1 MVNCIVSRISN
12 RKNASKLSK
21 DESALR
27 RCEEHLCD
35 SSFGV
40 YTYSM
45 PCDSWKFK
53 LIWGLYNNSIK
64 SNSLIAG
71 QNTPPKKFGFLSKGR
86 LNLWARYA
94 NPPQK
99 LKKIFFLL
107 GATRAWSSNLILLN
121 GFHKFQGSRGLFS
134 SVSPL
139 ICVCKT
145 NKEFW
150 LLWQTQGFVIF
161 GPTTRYVDNIF
172 CICRSTKPYICVT
185 KAPTSEA
192 CTSP

>member
-1 MVNCIVSRISN
+1 MKKMVNCIVSRISN

-21 DESALR
+21 DESALK

-86 LNLWARYA
+86 LNLWAKYSKPKCR
-94 NPPQK
+94 
-99 LKKIFFLL
+99 LKNLFFFSELHEF
-107 GATRAWSSNLILLN
+107 RICVQPNFPIIILILLN
-121 GFHKFQGSRGLFS
+121 
-134 SVSPL
+134 
-139 ICVCKT
+139 
-145 NKEFW
+145 
-150 LLWQTQGFVIF
+150 
-161 GPTTRYVDNIF
+161 
-172 CICRSTKPYICVT
+172 
-185 KAPTSEA
+185 
-192 CTSP
+192 

>member
-1 MVNCIVSRISN
+1 MNVFIFAKHIWNRDRAIYDQAPKTVQKYFDLHTQIYNSTQLNWDDYVKKMVNCIVSRISN

-86 LNLWARYA
+86 LN
-94 NPPQK
+94 PPPK

-107 GATRAWSSNLILLN
+107 GATRA
-121 GFHKFQGSRGLFS
+121 
-134 SVSPL
+134 
-139 ICVCKT
+139 
-145 NKEFW
+145 
-150 LLWQTQGFVIF
+150 
-161 GPTTRYVDNIF
+161 
-172 CICRSTKPYICVT
+172 
-185 KAPTSEA
+185 
-192 CTSP
+192 